1 MADFDEICRR
11 VVGERPDSCPRVGRA
26 QQNYEPD
33 IRIERNYK
41 EKDFRGGWVMRLA
54 VTVIVV
60 LLASALMSGCLHVS
74 PLWPLKVDAE
84 SDGVRSS

>member
-1 MADFDEICRR
+1 
-11 VVGERPDSCPRVGRA
+11 
-26 QQNYEPD
+26 
-33 IRIERNYK
+33 
-41 EKDFRGGWVMRLA
+41 MRLA

-84 SDGVRSS
+84 SGGFRSS